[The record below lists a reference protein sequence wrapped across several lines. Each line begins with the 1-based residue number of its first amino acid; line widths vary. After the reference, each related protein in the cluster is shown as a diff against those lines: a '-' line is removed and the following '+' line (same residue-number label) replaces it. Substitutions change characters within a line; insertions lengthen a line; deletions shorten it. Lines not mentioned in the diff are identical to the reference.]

1 MPRFGVTTFPTG
13 HGISIV
19 ELARAVEERGLD
31 SLFFNEHTHIPV
43 SRKTPFP
50 AGGELPEEYSHT
62 YDPFVAL
69 TAAAVVTER
78 IALGT
83 GICLVA
89 QRDPIQLAKE
99 AASLDRISNGRLVLG
114 IGAGWNVEEMRN
126 HGTPF
131 ESRWEILRE
140 RVLAMREIWTKDRYL
155 YPSQRERKTSGT

>member
-1 MPRFGVTTFPTG
+1 
-13 HGISIV
+13 
-19 ELARAVEERGLD
+19 
-31 SLFFNEHTHIPV
+31 
-43 SRKTPFP
+43 
-50 AGGELPEEYSHT
+50 LPEEYSHT

-155 YPSQRERKTSGT
+155 YPSHRERKTSGEHNGIGEAGDRSPLAPSRLPALLALAVEAWAAISRSRGS

>member
-1 MPRFGVTTFPTG
+1 
-13 HGISIV
+13 
-19 ELARAVEERGLD
+19 
-31 SLFFNEHTHIPV
+31 
-43 SRKTPFP
+43 
-50 AGGELPEEYSHT
+50 LPEEYSHT

-114 IGAGWNVEEMRN
+114 IGAGWNVEEVRN

-140 RVLAMREIWTKDRYL
+140 RVLAMREIWTKDR
-155 YPSQRERKTSGT
+155 